1 MTTSATID
9 PTDTQV
15 AAPSSTFQT
24 AVLQIP
30 MFIVPP
36 ASASSTIQITSTAGS
51 LSTGQATSGLSWSTS
66 GSTITLTIAT
76 SFIGTGWASFS
87 FTPTGGSAQIIAFA
101 VVESGTSTTSTAT
114 SATVSASGA
123 LQVSN
128 PPTGVTFQN
137 VEALIQSLPT
147 SGGQILVTDPLFFVQ
162 PGASSSNPY
171 QFSLT
176 TGSGVSSFQ
185 APTLSPGLSSPS
197 NNQVNVASQFN
208 SCTATINFT
217 TTAGATGSASFTVL
231 PSVNGA
237 GGANG
242 TTTNLTVNSDGS
254 VIVTTLGTG
263 MALLDS
269 EPTYETTVA
278 GTYTLNFT
286 GAGLTFLNNLQFG
299 GTTPPP
305 SYITKV
311 SQQSGT
317 ASFMDT
323 NSDVNQQVVFTAGTS
338 AGTLDPVIINDPTQG

>member
-1 MTTSATID
+1 MTTCTAID
-9 PTDTQV
+9 PADTQ
-15 AAPSSTFQT
+15 AASSTFQT

-30 MFIVPP
+30 MFIVPDAP
-36 ASASSTIQITSTAGS
+36 ANTIQFTSTAGT
-51 LSTGQATSGLSWSTS
+51 LSTGQATSGLTWSAS
-66 GSTITLTIAT
+66 GTTLTIAT

-87 FTPTGGSAQIIAFA
+87 FTPTGGSAQVIAFA
-101 VVESGTSTTSTAT
+101 VVESGTSTSSTAT
-114 SATVSASGA
+114 QATVSASGA
-123 LQVSN
+123 LQCS
-128 PPTGVTFQN
+128 PPSGVTYQSA
-137 VEALIQSLPT
+137 EALIQSLPT
-147 SGGQILVTDPLFFVQ
+147 TGGQVAVTDPLFIVQ
-162 PGASSSNPY
+162 TGASSSSPY
-171 QFSLT
+171 QFSLV

-217 TTAGATGSASFTVL
+217 TTTGTTGTASFTVL
-231 PSVNGA
+231 PSVNSA
-237 GGANG
+237 NNANG

-254 VIVTTLGTG
+254 LIVTTLGTG

-299 GTTPPP
+299 GNTTPP
-305 SYITKV
+305 SYITNV

-317 ASFMDT
+317 TSFTDT
-323 NSDVNQQVVFTAGTS
+323 NSDTNQQVAFTAGTS